1 MKALA
6 FNVNTAKF
14 IVAKSL
20 GAVFG
25 DRVFYK
31 GPLRTVR
38 LTEIPEP
45 EIRGPEW
52 VKIEIQAC
60 GFCGS
65 DLNLI
70 RLHDSPTASPFTSFP
85 CVIGHEIVGEILET
99 GKNVELFKPGD
110 RVVINP
116 ALSCE
121 ARGISSPCQS
131 CMAGRPANCENF
143 AQGDL
148 PPGMFIGITSQIN
161 GGFAP
166 IIIAHKSQLFNVP
179 DSLSIESAVMTEP
192 GAVALQAIFDNM
204 PEAGEK
210 LLVIGGGVIGN
221 LIVQSIRALV
231 PDCHISVIEPAVHA
245 ADLALESGADVI
257 IPANK
262 AFDYTANI
270 TGAKVYQPLL
280 GMKITMGG
288 FNRIYDTVASG
299 KTLNMGLRLLK
310 AMGKLSIVG
319 IGGNVKLDLTP
330 LWLKLQS
337 IQGVYGSGAVTYKGQ
352 KRHVFDIA
360 IEFLG
365 AGLISADKLVTH
377 KFALED
383 YETMIEVNLKKKA
396 HGAMKTIVVF

>member
-14 IVAKSL
+14 IAAKSL

-52 VKIEIQAC
+52 AKIKILAC

-85 CVIGHEIVGEILET
+85 CVIGHEMVGEILET

-116 ALSCE
+116 TFSCE

-148 PPGMFIGITSQIN
+148 PPGMFIGITNQLN

-166 IIIAHKSQLFNVP
+166 IVIAHKSQLFNVP

-192 GAVALQAIFDNM
+192 AAVALQSIFDNM

-210 LLVIGGGVIGN
+210 ILVIGGGVIGN
-221 LIVQSIRALV
+221 LLVQSVRALV

-245 ADLALESGADVI
+245 ADLALESGANVI
-257 IPANK
+257 IPATK
-262 AFDYTANI
+262 AFDYTADI

-288 FNRIYDTVASG
+288 FNRIYDTVASS
-299 KTLNMGLRLLK
+299 KTLNMGMRLLK
-310 AMGKLSIVG
+310 TMGKLSIVG
-319 IGGNVKLDLTP
+319 IGGDVKLELTP

-352 KRHVFDIA
+352 KWHVFDIA
-360 IEFLG
+360 IDFMVS
-365 AGLISADKLVTH
+365 GLISADKLVTH

-383 YETMIEVNLKKKA
+383 YETMIEVNLKKSA
-396 HGAMKTIVVF
+396 HGAMKTIVTF

>member
-14 IVAKSL
+14 IIAKSL

-31 GPLRTVR
+31 GPLRTIR

-52 VKIEIQAC
+52 AKIKIQAC

-85 CVIGHEIVGEILET
+85 CVIGHEIVGKILEI
-99 GKNVELFKPGD
+99 GKNVDTFKPGD

-121 ARGISSPCQS
+121 ARGISSPCQN
-131 CMAGRPANCENF
+131 CMAGRPGNCENF

-148 PPGMFIGITSQIN
+148 APGMFIGINRQIN

-166 IIIAHKSQLFNVP
+166 IVIAHKKQLFKVP

-192 GAVALQAIFDNM
+192 CAVAIQAIFDNM
-204 PEAGEK
+204 PEAGAK
-210 LLVIGGGVIGN
+210 VLVIGGGVIGN
-221 LIVQSIRALV
+221 LLVQSIRVLA
-231 PDCHISVIEPAVHA
+231 PDCHISVIEPADHA
-245 ADLALESGADVI
+245 ANMALESGSNVI
-257 IPANK
+257 IPSTK
-262 AFDYTANI
+262 AFDCTADI

-299 KTLNMGLRLLK
+299 KTLNMGMRLLK
-310 AMGKLSIVG
+310 AMGKISIVG
-319 IGGNVKLDLTP
+319 IGGNVKLDLT
-330 LWLKLQS
+330 
-337 IQGVYGSGAVTYKGQ
+337 
-352 KRHVFDIA
+352 
-360 IEFLG
+360 
-365 AGLISADKLVTH
+365 
-377 KFALED
+377 
-383 YETMIEVNLKKKA
+383 
-396 HGAMKTIVVF
+396 